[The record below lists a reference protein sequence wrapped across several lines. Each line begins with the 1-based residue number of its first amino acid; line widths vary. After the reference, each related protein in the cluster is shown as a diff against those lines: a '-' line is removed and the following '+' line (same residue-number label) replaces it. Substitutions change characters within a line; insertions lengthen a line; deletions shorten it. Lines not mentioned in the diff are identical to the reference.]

1 MNAEILA
8 VGTEILLG
16 DIVNTNAQYLSKE
29 LSSLGINV
37 FFHTVVGD
45 NENRL
50 ETALE
55 LAFSRSEIV
64 ITTGGLGPTYDD
76 ITKETAAKLLNIP
89 LELNEQVL
97 NTIKNYFSKAGKE
110 MTVSNNKQAYFPQG
124 ATILY
129 NECGTAPGFFI
140 KKDNNILIMLPG
152 PPNEM
157 KSMFSLS
164 AKPLLQ
170 KLSDGILVSCEVRLF
185 GIGEASAEEKIAH
198 LTKSKNPTLAPYA
211 KQGEVLLRITAKA
224 NTKQQ
229 AIFLND
235 SMLQKVKKSVGKYI
249 YGVNVSSLQEVL
261 VDLLKEK
268 KLKIAVAESCTAGL
282 LAKRITEISGA
293 SQVFECGVVAYANS
307 IKQSILKVNATTI
320 KKYGAVSQQVAIQMA
335 KGVKELANSDIGIG
349 ITGIAGPNGGT
360 EEKPVGLV
368 YVAIHSQNNTIL
380 VRNLLLGRGANDREY
395 IRFVATSN
403 ALDMAIKELKNYN

>member
-50 ETALE
+50 KSALE

-89 LELNEQVL
+89 LELNTETL
-97 NTIKNYFSKAGKE
+97 NRIKDYFSRIGRN
-110 MTVSNNKQAYFPQG
+110 MTASNEKQAYFPQG

-140 KKDNNILIMLPG
+140 RKDNKILIMLPG
-152 PPNEM
+152 PPSEM

-170 KLSDGILVSCEVRLF
+170 QLSDGILVSCEVRLF

-198 LTKSKNPTLAPYA
+198 LTNSQNPTLAPYA
-211 KQGEVLLRITAKA
+211 KEGEVLLRITAKA
-224 NTKQQ
+224 KTKEE
-229 AIFLND
+229 ANSLNET
-235 SMLQKVKKSVGKYI
+235 MLNEVKKCVGEYI
-249 YGVNVSSLQEVL
+249 YGINVSSLQEVC
-261 VDLLKEK
+261 VKLLKEK
-268 KLKIAVAESCTAGL
+268 KLKLAVAESCTGGL
-282 LAKRITEISGA
+282 LAKRIAEISGA
-293 SQVFECGVVAYANS
+293 SQVFECGVVAYSNN
-307 IKQSILKVNATTI
+307 IKESILKVKSDTL
-320 KKYGAVSQQVAIQMA
+320 KEFGAVSEQVAIEMA
-335 KGVKELANSDIGIG
+335 KGVLALANSDIGIG
-349 ITGIAGPNGGT
+349 ITGIAGPTGGT
-360 EEKPVGLV
+360 AEKPVGLV
-368 YVAIHSQNNTIL
+368 FVAICSKNNSPT
-380 VRNLLLGRGANDREY
+380 VRKLMLGRGENDREY
-395 IRFVATSN
+395 VRFVATSN
-403 ALDMAIKELKNYN
+403 ALDMVIKQLRMEN